1 MELKNSAIL
10 LTGASRGLGAAL
22 AQRLGDEGARVVLV
36 ARESAELNASVERLR
51 ARGVEAHALA
61 ADVGAADAAWPL
73 AASAAALIGPL
84 DVVIHNAST
93 LGPTPLRDLLDLTPE
108 DFERVLQVNL
118 LAPFRLSRAIA
129 GSMALRRRG
138 VIVHV
143 SSDASVAA
151 YPGWGAYSVSKA
163 ALDHLARLWAVEL
176 AAHGV
181 RAFSVDPGEMDTA
194 MHRAALP
201 QADPASLADPARVAA
216 CIVEMLRDVERI
228 ASGARLSAA
237 DYHARPSAPEPRAAP

>member
-1 MELKNSAIL
+1 MELKDSAIMV
-10 LTGASRGLGAAL
+10 TGASRGLGAAL
-22 AQRLGDEGARVVLV
+22 AQRLSDEGARVVLV
-36 ARESAELNASVERLR
+36 ARESAELNAAVEGLR
-51 ARGVEAHALA
+51 ARGTQAHGLA
-61 ADVGAADAAWPL
+61 ADVADPGAAGAL
-73 AASAAALIGPL
+73 AASAAALVGPL
-84 DVVIHNAST
+84 AAVIHNAST

-118 LAPFRLSRAIA
+118 LGPFRLSRAIA
-129 GSMALRRRG
+129 GSMALRGQG
-138 VIVHV
+138 VLVHV

-176 AAHGV
+176 ASHGV

-201 QADPASLADPARVAA
+201 EADPASLADPAQVAA
-216 CIVEMLRDVERI
+216 RVVEMLQQVERI
-228 ASGARLSAA
+228 TPGARLVAA
-237 DYHARPSAPEPRAAP
+237 EWTAVP

>member
-10 LTGASRGLGAAL
+10 LTGASQGLGAAL
-22 AQRLGDEGARVVLV
+22 AERLGDQGARVVLV
-36 ARESAELNASVERLR
+36 ARESADLRATALRLR

-61 ADVGAADAAWPL
+61 ADVGSADAAGPL
-73 AASAAALIGPL
+73 AASAAALVGPL

-93 LGPTPLRDLLDLTPE
+93 LGPTPLRDLLDTTPE

-118 LAPFRLSRAIA
+118 LGPFRLSRALA
-129 GSMALRRRG
+129 GSMALRKRG
-138 VIVHV
+138 AIVHV

-181 RAFSVDPGEMDTA
+181 RAFSVDPGEMDTR

-201 QADPASLADPARVAA
+201 DADPATLVDPAQVAQRV
-216 CIVEMLRDVERI
+216 VEMLRQVERI
-228 ASGARLSAA
+228 APGARLSAA
-237 DYHARPSAPEPRAAP
+237 EWSAVP

>member
-1 MELKNSAIL
+1 MELRNSAIL

-22 AQRLGDEGARVVLV
+22 AERLGDEGARVVLV
-36 ARESAELNASVERLR
+36 ARNAAELNAVAERLR

-61 ADVGAADAAWPL
+61 ADVGAADAATSL
-73 AASAAALIGPL
+73 AASAAALVGPL
-84 DVVIHNAST
+84 DAVIHNAST
-93 LGPTPLRDLLDLTPE
+93 LGPTPLRDLLDTTAD

-118 LAPFRLSRAIA
+118 LGPFRLTHAIA
-129 GSMALRRRG
+129 GSMALREHG
-138 VIVHV
+138 ALVHV

-181 RAFSVDPGEMDTA
+181 HAFSVDPGEMDTA

-201 QADPASLADPARVAA
+201 EADPASLADPTRVAA
-216 CIVEMLRDVERI
+216 RLIAMLQHVERI
-228 ASGARLSAA
+228 PPGARLSAA
-237 DYHARPSAPEPRAAP
+237 EWSAAP